1 VDLKLYL
8 RVLWRFRLLVG
19 IGFVVACGLSFLSIV
34 RVDPS
39 HSPHFR
45 YRQDQQW
52 VSYATLFVT
61 QRGFPWGRSVI
72 PSAATSTY
80 PSAASSSDQQ
90 YADPSRFSSLAI
102 LYSQFATSDPV
113 RQIMLRDG
121 PIDGTIEAA
130 PVLSQ
135 TGYTEALPLVSIAGI
150 GKSPKDA
157 ISLAN
162 RTMVAL
168 EQFLEQQQI
177 RNKIPE
183 QSRVLVTVVNHPVK
197 AKLLAGRS
205 MTVPIVV
212 FLSVMIVI
220 SGIAFLLENL
230 RPRIRPVAADVVVP
244 ETAARRTA

>member
-1 VDLKLYL
+1 VDLQLYL

-19 IGFVVACGLSFLSIV
+19 IGLVLACGLAFLAVV

-45 YRQDQQW
+45 YRKDQQW

-72 PSAATSTY
+72 PSASTPSAY
-80 PSAASSSDQQ
+80 PSTGTSSEQQ
-90 YADPSRFSSLAI
+90 FADPSRFSSLAI
-102 LYSQFATSDPV
+102 LYSQLATSDPV
-113 RQIMLRDG
+113 RAIMLRDG

-150 GKSPKDA
+150 GKSPPAA
-157 ISLAN
+157 ISLAR

-168 EQFLEQQQI
+168 QEFLQQQQ
-177 RNKIPE
+177 NSNDIP
-183 QSRVLVTVVNHPVK
+183 QKYRVLVTVVNNPDK

-205 MTVPIVV
+205 MTVPFVV
-212 FLSVMIVI
+212 FLSVMIVF
-220 SGIAFLLENL
+220 SGIAFLLENM
-230 RPRIRPVAADVVVP
+230 RPRIRPVATDVVVP
-244 ETAARRTA
+244 DPARRTA

>member
-1 VDLKLYL
+1 VDLQLYL
-8 RVLWRFRLLVG
+8 RVLWRFRVLVG
-19 IGFVVACGLSFLSIV
+19 IGFLLACALAFLSMV

-39 HSPHFR
+39 HSPHLR

-72 PSAATSTY
+72 PSASTGVY
-80 PSAASSSDQQ
+80 PSATSGSDQQ

-113 RQIMLRDG
+113 RQIMLRNG

-150 GKSPKDA
+150 GKTPKDA
-157 ISLAN
+157 ISLAS

-168 EQFLEQQQI
+168 EEFLQQQQI
-177 RNKIPE
+177 RNRIPAE
-183 QSRVLVTVVNHPVK
+183 SRVLVTVVNRPDK

-205 MTVPIVV
+205 LTVPIVV
-212 FLSVMIVI
+212 FLCVMIVF
-220 SGIAFLLENL
+220 SGIAFLLENM
-230 RPRIRPVAADVVVP
+230 RPRIRPVATEAVVAD
-244 ETAARRTA
+244 AARRTA